1 MTDSI
6 VKGLLKAGKVK
17 PKQLFVA
24 AKTTKNLDTFK
35 VQGISTTT
43 RSYDVFGKFDCDLV
57 FMAVHGFVVRNCFKL
72 GGTRPL
78 ALTTN
83 FIPTRKR
90 PIYILSMIGG
100 IPLSDLKQVLLN
112 PETENRYKVE
122 MHRLMLNTSVAYG
135 LGLGALDVEVDSKCA
150 PLIRDTL
157 QSMAKVETVSADL
170 MDAVCAVMGNGK
182 FISFACLSEINFY
195 IF

>member
-35 VQGISTTT
+35 VQGITTTT
-43 RSYDVFGKFDCDLV
+43 RSYDIFGRFDCDLV

-90 PIYILSMIGG
+90 PIYIMSLIGG

-112 PETENRYKVE
+112 PETDNKYKVE
-122 MHRLMLNTSVAYG
+122 MHRVMLNTSVAYG
-135 LGLGALDVEVDSKCA
+135 LGLGALDVELDSKKCS

-157 QSMAKVETVSADL
+157 QSIAKIETVSGDL
-170 MDAVCAVMGNGK
+170 MDTVCAVMGNG
-182 FISFACLSEINFY
+182 E
-195 IF
+195 